1 MQSIAFATLVSA
13 TAAISAYEQTFLNYI
28 ARFNKVYE
36 DIKEFT
42 MRFERFSYWHRVINE
57 HNRSNGPNFT
67 LGHNQFSD
75 WSNKEY
81 AAILTLY
88 ASDDKNHENRD
99 YHNVFHS
106 VNSSDFNDSN
116 DLDLPDEVNWVEAG
130 GVTPVKDQG
139 RCGAC
144 WAFSVIGALEGAYFA
159 QYKELLTFSE

>member
-36 DIKEFT
+36 DIEEFA

-81 AAILTLY
+81 AAILTLKGSN
-88 ASDDKNHENRD
+88 AKKHEYGD
-99 YHNVFHS
+99 YDNVFDFE
-106 VNSSDFNDSN
+106 NSNYWDD
-116 DLDLPDEVNWVEAG
+116 
-130 GVTPVKDQG
+130 
-139 RCGAC
+139 
-144 WAFSVIGALEGAYFA
+144 
-159 QYKELLTFSE
+159 